1 MTEVIHGTVSGLI
14 WSAILGSCLIAFAAV
29 VSATASAKARVRNT
43 AMGTICARDASPI
56 LDTAR
61 LGRTATFSSTVPLGA
76 LDFSVAGTLVRSASG
91 FRDNA
96 NSGHVLA
103 ELGDRG
109 PGDAG
114 VL

>member
-76 LDFSVAGTLVRSASG
+76 LDFSVAGTVVRSASG
-91 FRDNA
+91 SRANA
-96 NSGHVLA
+96 HSGHVSA
-103 ELGDRG
+103 ELGDPG
-109 PGDAG
+109 VGDAG